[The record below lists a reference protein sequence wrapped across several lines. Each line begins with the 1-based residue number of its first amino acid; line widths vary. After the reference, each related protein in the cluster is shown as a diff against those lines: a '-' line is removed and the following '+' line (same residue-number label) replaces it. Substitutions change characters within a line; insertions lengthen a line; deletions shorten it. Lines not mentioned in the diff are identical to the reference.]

1 MSGRVPFSF
10 HCIICFEAFDHDERP
25 PVILPCGHTYV
36 CAACSKRL
44 DKCMECREPLFL
56 KPGDLRG
63 GGTGAGAGQSTALEP
78 VGDNEPMPS
87 WYRPPPGRHHDRHHH
102 QKKPP
107 PSKPVERIPLPRNL
121 VMMSLMEAAEQKKM
135 LAVIAK
141 EEGRKQRAVGGGTK
155 NTEPRPPVDS
165 VTCVTA
171 AGIESIE
178 KTDESFRREQDD
190 STSTSNDDEH
200 DDDDDFSD
208 SDDESSKAYESGDDD
223 SAVRI
228 GMSHL
233 LGTCGTYAV
242 KDGNGLTVLPEHPS
256 RVAASPRPQS
266 GAEDG
271 PPKPERSRRSSS
283 SGSPAASTPSKEPFR
298 LSPGQTVQV
307 SYVDEEGVAVLAR
320 GYGYIVADAKQL
332 VKVGAARD
340 KACHI
345 EGTLHSI
352 ETKKRWYNKRLTEL
366 PLLEKK
372 YASDL
377 GVAMKECGGYPVIG
391 PSPEEASGVN
401 KVDDNDDK
409 NANENKAEASIRVT
423 ATDAAD
429 DRSRETSPKTTTAYA
444 DDDGAAHTSPVRHL
458 SEMTPRTPVT
468 PAAHASP
475 GHNSIIDCSPF
486 TIDNS
491 EIGPF
496 VLSEDSEAGMR
507 PLQIQPN
514 LAPQPLQRQD
524 SNNIVSNFSL
534 GCGFLAGNSYLEHQ
548 EDESLVGLSF
558 DSAIDVDRSTHSSSR
573 PNPRSPE
580 RVVNRPPEYPRTP
593 DRSFGGLGGGGTASF
608 DTVESSSRVD
618 FRSGYSGHRGLLGAK
633 SHADRMK
640 AEQSRRE
647 FRTMGEHRGIGYIN
661 SRGIG
666 VASVPSRVGTAS
678 SSSRTD
684 RSRASRMSDAR

>member
-1 MSGRVPFSF
+1 M
-10 HCIICFEAFDHDERP
+10 
-25 PVILPCGHTYV
+25 
-36 CAACSKRL
+36 KRGW
-44 DKCMECREPLFL
+44 RS
-56 KPGDLRG
+56 LRG
-63 GGTGAGAGQSTALEP
+63 GTVTLSRTPSSWSKVRMTGRTRVLYHASFDMLVLYARAL
-78 VGDNEPMPS
+78 
-87 WYRPPPGRHHDRHHH
+87 
-102 QKKPP
+102 Q
-107 PSKPVERIPLPRNL
+107 
-121 VMMSLMEAAEQKKM
+121 
-135 LAVIAK
+135 
-141 EEGRKQRAVGGGTK
+141 
-155 NTEPRPPVDS
+155 
-165 VTCVTA
+165 C
-171 AGIESIE
+171 IEYVP
-178 KTDESFRREQDD
+178 
-190 STSTSNDDEH
+190 TS
-200 DDDDDFSD
+200 
-208 SDDESSKAYESGDDD
+208 SS
-223 SAVRI
+223 
-228 GMSHL
+228 
-233 LGTCGTYAV
+233 CTYMHI
-242 KDGNGLTVLPEHPS
+242 GLTPCTFS
-256 RVAASPRPQS
+256 
-266 GAEDG
+266 
-271 PPKPERSRRSSS
+271 
-283 SGSPAASTPSKEPFR
+283 
-298 LSPGQTVQV
+298 LSLSHTHTHTHTRIFLL
-307 SYVDEEGVAVLAR
+307 SFIILYA
-320 GYGYIVADAKQL
+320 
-332 VKVGAARD
+332 VGAARD